1 MNVFKSIFAT
11 FALLIMLC
19 TAGYAQFSPA
29 QKEEKTSIT
38 RTEYQPETIQKAQ
51 QALKEKGFYKGEVSG
66 KMDTN
71 TRDAIK
77 AFQAQQ
83 GIRETGRLNKE
94 TRQRLGIEATTA
106 GAVKKPEKR
115 AVK

>member
-1 MNVFKSIFAT
+1 MTIKSIFAT
-11 FALLIMLC
+11 FALLLMLC
-19 TAGYAQFSPA
+19 TAGYAQSVSA
-29 QKEEKTSIT
+29 QKQEKATVS

-66 KMDTN
+66 KMDGV

-94 TRQRLGIEATTA
+94 TRQRLGIEAVTA
-106 GAVKKPEKR
+106 KTVKKSKE
-115 AVK
+115 